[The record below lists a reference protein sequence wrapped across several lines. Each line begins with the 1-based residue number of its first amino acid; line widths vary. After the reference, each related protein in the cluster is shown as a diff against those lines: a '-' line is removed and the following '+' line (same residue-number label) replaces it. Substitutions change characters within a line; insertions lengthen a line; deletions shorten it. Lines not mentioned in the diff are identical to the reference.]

1 VTEPRPLIWARSGRF
16 VPRTFVRP
24 LINFVNLEASSGIVL
39 VAATAVALIWAN
51 VHLESYE
58 ELFATPF
65 LIELGPFHLEET
77 LRGLV
82 NDGLMAIF
90 FFVVGLEIKRE
101 LVVGDLH
108 DTRAALLP
116 ALAALG
122 GMAVPALIYLAI
134 AGAEPGAERG
144 WGIPMATDIAFA
156 IGVLAL
162 LGRRIPAGVKLFLL
176 TLAIV
181 DDIGAIAVIAIFYTS
196 DLSWPWLG
204 VAVAA
209 LISVW
214 VATRAGI
221 RSLGLYLP
229 LAFVAW
235 LATLE
240 SGVHATLAGVA
251 LGFLT
256 PAYPYYRLADFRMQA
271 QRLLASLG
279 KEDDDVIERES
290 ADHSL
295 MTISIF
301 ARESVAPLA
310 RLEPGF
316 NLWSA
321 NVVVPIFA
329 LANAGISIGSGT
341 IASPVALGVALGLLL
356 GKTIGVSLFTAVGMR
371 TGIGRLP
378 PGMAGHHILGVSI
391 LSGIGFTVSIFVAGL
406 AFNEARLLVD
416 AKIGIFVASVVAAVV
431 GYTVLRIGS
440 KK

>member
-1 VTEPRPLIWARSGRF
+1 
-16 VPRTFVRP
+16 
-24 LINFVNLEASSGIVL
+24 
-39 VAATAVALIWAN
+39 
-51 VHLESYE
+51 
-58 ELFATPF
+58 
-65 LIELGPFHLEET
+65 
-77 LRGLV
+77 
-82 NDGLMAIF
+82 
-90 FFVVGLEIKRE
+90 
-101 LVVGDLH
+101 
-108 DTRAALLP
+108 
-116 ALAALG
+116 
-122 GMAVPALIYLAI
+122 
-134 AGAEPGAERG
+134 
-144 WGIPMATDIAFA
+144 MATDIAFA

-209 LISVW
+209 LILVW

-251 LGFLT
+251 LGLLT

-271 QRLLASLG
+271 QRLLTSLS

-295 MTISIF
+295 MTISMF

-321 NVVVPIFA
+321 NVAVPIFA

-356 GKTIGVSLFTAVGMR
+356 GKTIGVSLFTAVGLR

-406 AFNEARLLVD
+406 AFNEAQLLVD
-416 AKIGIFVASVVAAVV
+416 AKIGIFAASVVAAVV